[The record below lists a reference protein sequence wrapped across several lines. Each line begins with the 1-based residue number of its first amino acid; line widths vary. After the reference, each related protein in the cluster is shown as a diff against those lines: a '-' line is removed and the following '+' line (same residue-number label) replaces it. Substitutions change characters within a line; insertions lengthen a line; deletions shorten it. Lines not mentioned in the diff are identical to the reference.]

1 MTRFF
6 ARVRALALPAILG
19 FAVAS
24 ATARADSLA
33 VVDPLPP
40 GPYAVGCSNIAQDFS
55 RLQPGESAQNY
66 WEGYPDGGRERYVT
80 QLLSDPAD
88 ALVVNVTVPDD
99 RELYTN
105 RATQQVPFALLV
117 CYPTTAD
124 NPYPDY
130 PLPSGRAV
138 PHMQQ
143 GAQPPIF
150 ADASTATTAQWP
162 VLLFSHGL
170 VGSPISSD
178 YIAALTVL
186 ASYGYVVVAPFHG
199 DPRFTDVKIDNLSD
213 FLYALLH
220 FGTFVEMQALRP
232 LSLSRALDYLF
243 AHPQYSGH
251 LDVNRVGGFGA
262 SQGGESLLLMTG
274 AKLTISVG
282 MSSKQVLAD
291 PRLKAIVGYVPY
303 LGQPFFPAFGRD
315 QSGLD
320 GISTPFLAISGGA
333 DLTAPL
339 ETTLEGVDRLS
350 GSRDVVVLAGVDH
363 GFDIPS
369 TNDIFT
375 WSMTFLAAHVND
387 DRVARVRIA
396 RMTTVRG
403 GGDDFLVR
411 DYTAPSALLPGE
423 LDTIE
428 YFGAAL
434 GDYFLTADPAEEA
447 VLDAGLLPGWVRTGF
462 AFKSWSTGVGHGV
475 AACRFFGKP
484 GPGPYAHFYTID
496 PVECA
501 FVAASPGWIFE
512 GLPFSEDAPSGG
524 DCAADRI
531 PVMRV
536 YNNFMDGQVGH
547 RFLTS
552 KSEIISMI
560 ADGWLYEGVAFC
572 SPP

>member
-1 MTRFF
+1 M
-6 ARVRALALPAILG
+6 ALALG
-19 FAVAS
+19 AS
-24 ATARADSLA
+24 AARADSLA
-33 VVDPLPP
+33 VADPLPP

-66 WEGYPDGGRERYVT
+66 WEGYPDGSRERYVT
-80 QLLSDPAD
+80 QLLADPAD
-88 ALVVNVTVPDD
+88 ALVFNANVPDD
-99 RELYTN
+99 RDLYID
-105 RATQQVPFALLV
+105 RATQQVPYALLV
-117 CYPTTAD
+117 CYPTTAG

-130 PLPSGRAV
+130 PLPSGMAV

-150 ADASTATTAQWP
+150 ADANAQWP
-162 VLLFSHGL
+162 VVLFSHGL

-199 DPRFTDVKIDNLSD
+199 DPRFTDVKIEDLSD
-213 FLYALLH
+213 FLYAVLH

-232 LSLSRALDYLF
+232 LSLSLALDYIF
-243 AHPQYSGH
+243 AHPQYRDH

-274 AKLTISVG
+274 AKLTITVG
-282 MSSKQVLAD
+282 MSSKEVLAD

-320 GISTPFLAISGGA
+320 GITTPFLAISGGA

-339 ETTLEGVDRLS
+339 ETTLEGVDRMA

-363 GFDIPS
+363 GFDVPS

-387 DRVARVRIA
+387 DRAARVRIA

-411 DYTAPSALLPGE
+411 DYTAPASLLPGE

-434 GDYFLTADPAEEA
+434 GDYFLTADPAEAA
-447 VLDAGLLPGWVRTGF
+447 VLDAGLLPGWARTGF
-462 AFKSWSTGVGHGV
+462 AFKSWSTGAGHGV
-475 AACRFFGKP
+475 PVCRFFGKP

-501 FVAASPGWIFE
+501 FLAASPAWAFE
-512 GLPFSEDAPSGG
+512 GMPFSEDPPAGG

-536 YNNFMDGQVGH
+536 YNNFMNGQVGH

-552 KSEIISMI
+552 KSEVISMI
-560 ADGWLYEGVAFC
+560 AGGWLYEGVAFC

>member
-1 MTRFF
+1 MIRSVARSRAF
-6 ARVRALALPAILG
+6 ACLAALCFPLYA
-19 FAVAS
+19 AS
-24 ATARADSLA
+24 TNADSLA

-55 RLQPGESAQNY
+55 RVQPGESAQNY
-66 WEGYPDGGRERYVT
+66 WEGYPDGSRDRYVT
-80 QLLSDPAD
+80 QLLADPAD
-88 ALVVNVTVPDD
+88 ALVVNVSVPNDHD
-99 RELYTN
+99 LYTN
-105 RATQQVPFALLV
+105 RAGQQVPFALLV
-117 CYPTTAD
+117 CYPTTSD

-130 PLPSGRAV
+130 PLPSGTAV

-150 ADASTATTAQWP
+150 ADANAQWP

-178 YIAALTVL
+178 YIEALKVL

-199 DPRFTDVKIDNLSD
+199 DPRFTDVKIENLSD

-243 AHPQYSGH
+243 AHPQYRDH

-274 AKLTISVG
+274 AELTITVD
-282 MSSKQVLAD
+282 MSSKPVLAD

-320 GISTPFLAISGGA
+320 GITTPFLAISGGA

-339 ETTLEGVDRLS
+339 ETTLEGVDRMA

-363 GFDIPS
+363 GFDVPS

-387 DRVARVRIA
+387 DRAARVRIT
-396 RMTTVRG
+396 RMTAVRG

-411 DYTAPSALLPGE
+411 DYTAPASLLPGE

-434 GDYFLTADPAEEA
+434 GDYFLTADPQEA
-447 VLDAGLLPGWVRTGF
+447 TVLDAGLLPGWARTGF
-462 AFKSWSTGVGHGV
+462 AFKSWSTDAGRGVPV
-475 AACRFFGKP
+475 CRFFGKP

-501 FVAASPGWIFE
+501 FVAASPAWIFE
-512 GLPFSEDAPSGG
+512 GVPFSEDPPSGG

-536 YNNFMDGQVGH
+536 YNNFMNGQVGH

-552 KSEIISMI
+552 KSEVISMI
-560 ADGWLYEGVAFC
+560 ANGWLYEGVAFC

>member
-1 MTRFF
+1 LKATKSLFSLRGTAPIAAIF
-6 ARVRALALPAILG
+6 LALWVGPG
-19 FAVAS
+19 
-24 ATARADSLA
+24 ARADSLA

-55 RLQPGESAQNY
+55 RVQPGESAQNY
-66 WEGYPDGGRERYVT
+66 WEGYPDGSRDRYVT
-80 QLLSDPAD
+80 QLLADPAD
-88 ALVVNVTVPDD
+88 ALVVNVSVPDD

-105 RATQQVPFALLV
+105 RAATQVPFALLV

-130 PLPSGRAV
+130 PLPSGSAV

-150 ADASTATTAQWP
+150 ADANARWP

-178 YIAALTVL
+178 YISALARL
-186 ASYGYVVVAPFHG
+186 ASYGYVIVAPFHG
-199 DPRFTDVKIDNLSD
+199 DPRFTDVNIDNLSD

-220 FGTFVEMQALRP
+220 FDTFVEMQALRP
-232 LSLSRALDYLF
+232 LSLSRSLDYVF
-243 AHPQYSGH
+243 AHPQYRDH
-251 LDVNRVGGFGA
+251 LDVNRVGGFGG

-274 AKLTISVG
+274 AKLTITVG
-282 MSSKQVLAD
+282 MSSKQVLVD

-303 LGQPFFPAFGRD
+303 LGQPFLPAFGRD

-320 GISTPFLAISGGA
+320 GIATPFLAISGGA

-339 ETTLEGVDRLS
+339 ETTLEGVDRMV

-363 GFDIPS
+363 GFDVPS
-369 TNDIFT
+369 TDDIFT

-387 DRVARVRIA
+387 DRAARVRIA
-396 RMTTVRG
+396 RMTMVRG
-403 GGDDFLVR
+403 GGNDFLVR
-411 DYTAPSALLPGE
+411 DYTAPSSLLPGE

-428 YFGAAL
+428 YFGSAL
-434 GDYFLTADPAEEA
+434 GDYFLTAAPEEAA
-447 VLDAGLLPGWVRTGF
+447 VLDAGLLPGWARTGF
-462 AFKSWSTGVGHGV
+462 AFKSWSAAAGHGLPV
-475 AACRFFGKP
+475 CRFFGKP
-484 GPGPYAHFYTID
+484 GPGPYAHFFTID

-501 FVAASPGWIFE
+501 VVAASPAWIFE
-512 GLPFSEDAPSGG
+512 GVPFFEDPPAAG

-531 PVMRV
+531 PVMRL
-536 YNNFMDGQVGH
+536 YNNFMNGQVGH
-547 RFLTS
+547 RYLTS
-552 KSEIISMI
+552 KSEVVSMI